1 MTFEQTF
8 FLIGFITILFL
19 GLGVPC
25 ILMFSQACRERKSN
39 KEHQQYIDSI
49 KPDSIKPGDVFDWDN
64 RAERPYRNPFNEIDD
79 SQLRTAIIDIK
90 TNEAGVKWVKYY
102 YTHAGSGSKNM
113 WFTDKLEDY
122 LKNRYRIQT
131 AE

>member
-1 MTFEQTF
+1 MTFEQTL
-8 FLIGFITILFL
+8 FLIGFIAIFVI

-25 ILMFSQACRERKSN
+25 LVGFSQVRREMKSN
-39 KEHQQYIDSI
+39 KERQQYI
-49 KPDSIKPGDVFDWDN
+49 DSIKPGDVFDWDN
-64 RAERPYRNPFNEIDD
+64 SDIRPYRNPFDEIDD

-90 TNEAGVKWVKYY
+90 TNDAGVKWVKYY
-102 YTHAGSGSKNM
+102 YTHAGSGSKNI

>member
-1 MTFEQTF
+1 MIHSDTL
-8 FLIGFITILFL
+8 FLIGFIIILFL

-25 ILMFSQACRERKSN
+25 SLAFSQMHRERKSN
-39 KEHQQYIDSI
+39 KERQQFI
-49 KPDSIKPGDVFDWDN
+49 DSIKPGDVFAWDD
-64 RAERPYRNPFNEIDD
+64 RDERHYRNPFDD
-79 SQLRTAIIDIK
+79 TDKSHLRTTIIDIK

-102 YTHAGSGSKNM
+102 YTSYGSKNT

-122 LKNRYRIQT
+122 LKYRYRIQE

>member
-1 MTFEQTF
+1 MTFEETL
-8 FLIGFITILFL
+8 FLFGFITIVFL
-19 GLGVPC
+19 GLGLPS
-25 ILMFSQACRERKSN
+25 ILMFIQVREERQSN

-49 KPDSIKPGDVFDWDN
+49 KPGDVFAWDD
-64 RAERPYRNPFNEIDD
+64 RAERIHRDPFDETDLHDI
-79 SQLRTAIIDIK
+79 LRTTIVDIK

-102 YTHAGSGSKNM
+102 YTINGSNSM

-122 LKNRYRIQT
+122 LKHRYRIQE